1 MTRTANARVAGSM
14 FLLYIVIGIA
24 AMIIDPNAGAVDVAG
39 KLEHISAHQ
48 ARVRAAMMLGFP
60 TAFIAFALGIGLYGL
75 TRDEDH
81 ELALF
86 ALICRTAEGI
96 GVVAPTFATLGLLS
110 LATQNDQA
118 ASIPIADLLVRV
130 SSWNFIVSATFFA
143 VGSTI
148 FCWLLLRGR
157 MIPMWLAW
165 LGVVASVVL
174 IVGLPLQLAG
184 VLHGITAQLI
194 WIPMA
199 AFEIPAGVWLL
210 IKGAA
215 PSVHR

>member
-1 MTRTANARVAGSM
+1 M
-14 FLLYIVIGIA
+14 FLLYIVIGITA
-24 AMIIDPNAGAVDVAG
+24 IIVDPGEGAGDVAG
-39 KLEHISAHQ
+39 KLQHINAHQ
-48 ARVRAAMMLGFP
+48 GQIRAAMVLGFP

-110 LATQNDQA
+110 LATRQDQPG
-118 ASIPIADLLVRV
+118 SIAVADLLVRV
-130 SSWNFIVSATFFA
+130 SDWNFIVSATFFA

-157 MIPMWLAW
+157 IIPVWLAW
-165 LGVVASVVL
+165 LGVIASIAL
-174 IVGLPLQLAG
+174 IAGLPLQVAG
-184 VLHGITAQLI
+184 VLRGITAQLI

-199 AFEIPAGVWLL
+199 AFEITAGVWLL
-210 IKGAA
+210 TKGAA
-215 PSVHR
+215 TSAHR